1 MIRKTLIRSFLILSV
16 MILLSCGGIRYSQVA
31 PNAKDFHP
39 KKIGVLPVDVGAFE
53 EARGVID
60 PIIAGVLVN
69 KGWFSDV
76 VTSETINNRMKSDD
90 ELRKTVSDYIAKLK
104 TVNFS
109 DADLSTKI
117 GKVYDI
123 DAFLIVNVDC
133 WNYTVEGEDKVA
145 RVGLGLKLVEAVTGG
160 IIWKAGHH
168 VAEDYWFIKPD
179 LPDVADGLVKEM
191 LNHMPH

>member
-1 MIRKTLIRSFLILSV
+1 MIRKTMIPSFLILSV
-16 MILLSCGGIRYSQVA
+16 MILFSCGGIRYSQVA

-60 PIIAGVLVN
+60 QIIAGVLVN
-69 KGWFSDV
+69 KGCFSDV
-76 VTSETINNRMKSDD
+76 VTSETINNRMQSDD

-109 DADLSTKI
+109 DADLSKKI
-117 GKVYDI
+117 GKAYDI
-123 DAFLIVNVDC
+123 DAFLIVNVDY
-133 WNYTVEGEDKVA
+133 WHYTVEGEDKVA
-145 RVGLGLKLVEAVTGG
+145 KVGLGLKLVEAVTGN

-168 VAEDYWFIKPD
+168 VAEDYWFIKPA
-179 LPDVADGLVKEM
+179 LPDVADDLVKKM
-191 LNHMPH
+191 LDHMPH

>member
-1 MIRKTLIRSFLILSV
+1 MVRKTLIRSFLILSV
-16 MILLSCGGIRYSQVA
+16 MILFGCGGIRYSQVA

-39 KKIGVLPVDVGAFE
+39 KKIGVLPVDVGPFE

-60 PIIAGVLVN
+60 QIIAGALVN
-69 KGWFSDV
+69 TGWFSDV
-76 VTSETINNRMKSDD
+76 VTSEAINNRMQSDD

-109 DADLSTKI
+109 DADLSMKI
-117 GKVYDI
+117 GEVYDI
-123 DAFLIVNVDC
+123 DAFLIVNVNY
-133 WNYTVEGEDKVA
+133 WHYTVEGEDKVA
-145 RVGLGLKLVEAVTGG
+145 KVGLGLKLVEAVTGD

-168 VAEDYWFIKPD
+168 VAEDYWLIKPD
-179 LPDVADGLVKEM
+179 LSDVAVGLIKDM

>member
-1 MIRKTLIRSFLILSV
+1 MIRRSRVFCFLILIV
-16 MILLSCGGIRYSQVA
+16 IMLFGCGGIRYSQVA
-31 PNAKDFHP
+31 PDAKDFHP
-39 KKIGVLPVDVGAFE
+39 KKIGVLPVDVGPFE

-60 PIIAGVLVN
+60 QIIAGVLVN
-69 KGWFSDV
+69 KGCFSDV
-76 VTSETINNRMKSDD
+76 VAPDAVKNRMQSDN

-109 DADLSTKI
+109 DPDLSRKI
-117 GKVYDI
+117 GEAYHI
-123 DAFLIVNVDC
+123 DAFLIVNVDY

-145 RVGLGLKLVEAVTGG
+145 KVGIGLKLVEAETGK

-179 LPDVADGLVKEM
+179 LSDVAECLVKEM
-191 LNHMPH
+191 FGYMPH